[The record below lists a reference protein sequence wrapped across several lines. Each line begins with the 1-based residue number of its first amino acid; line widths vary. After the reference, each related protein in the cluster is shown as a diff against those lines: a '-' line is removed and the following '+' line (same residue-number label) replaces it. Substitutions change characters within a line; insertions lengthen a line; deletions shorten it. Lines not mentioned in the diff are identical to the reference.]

1 MATPTTINFSDMFNQ
16 GSTQVNFLL
25 LSQRN
30 MILIFAFALTFM
42 VFSND
47 LKHRYMVRFIM
58 VCLLV
63 YSVALGI
70 VSIINYN
77 NYIAKTRRELNDEK
91 AEEELIDD
99 ELQILNDWG
108 RWIYFSYALL
118 GINALI
124 IIFYVVHEAGYYHI
138 PPKSKKGRGS
148 INS

>member
-1 MATPTTINFSDMFNQ
+1 MATPTTINFSDMFSQ
-16 GSTQVNFLL
+16 GSTQLNFLL

-77 NYIAKTRRELNDEK
+77 NYIAKTKKELNSEK
-91 AEEELIDD
+91 ADGELIED
-99 ELQILNDWG
+99 ELQILKDWG

-118 GINALI
+118 AINGLI
-124 IIFYVVHEAGYYHI
+124 ILFYIFYELGYYH
-138 PPKSKKGRGS
+138 PKKGRS
-148 INS
+148 SSPIN